1 MPGGNI
7 KGQTYLN
14 KPAAESCRFELQVCL
29 SMCDLF
35 VTTGIKGLKTL
46 PIWRMISIII
56 CNPINI
62 ISHPTNRMAHVRIVF
77 DECSASNIS

>member
-35 VTTGIKGLKTL
+35 VTTGIKGLKK
-46 PIWRMISIII
+46 I
-56 CNPINI
+56 
-62 ISHPTNRMAHVRIVF
+62 VRVIF
-77 DECSASNIS
+77 